1 CTRQATTVF
10 LCTSSPQQHEYST
23 SIGVP
28 LSDRSRCVRGCGVV
42 HTLGCVLPG
51 WEPQAM
57 VPRDTQVK
65 LVCGLVAPDEARP
78 RASAPIA
85 ADTPLRHRA
94 TYFHP
99 ATVAVH
105 RGENWSENSPAR
117 SRARTL
123 RAQRGHEQLLKK
135 VVCWLTQ

>member
-1 CTRQATTVF
+1 
-10 LCTSSPQQHEYST
+10 
-23 SIGVP
+23 
-28 LSDRSRCVRGCGVV
+28 
-42 HTLGCVLPG
+42 
-51 WEPQAM
+51 M

-105 RGENWSENSPAR
+105 RGENWS
-117 SRARTL
+117 
-123 RAQRGHEQLLKK
+123 
-135 VVCWLTQ
+135 